1 MADLLRKVK
10 SLYASTASTFGTG
23 TSVTITPASVAGLPT
38 DTEITLTFDRVDSTG
53 AATPT
58 KMERIIG
65 TISGGNFVVRTSPAT
80 GRGADGTNDQA
91 HTSPVVEYIPNA
103 KDTNDLIDAILAQHT
118 QAGTHNTTYVVTPT
132 GTQTLTN
139 KAISPRIVTTTD
151 DATAVIDVTATDQY
165 QLTAIANDTV
175 FTVTGTAVDGQKL
188 ILRWKDAGTPKNL
201 TFTGFTAL
209 GVTLPTATTA
219 NKWGMA
225 GCIYNLAAT
234 TWHVVAVSVEA

>member
-1 MADLLRKVK
+1 MSDL
-10 SLYASTASTFGTG
+10 LYASQYFTTTLSVSGGINDSQTTDIVFQSVSGIAEPTKPGLFCLSYADPLDTDNAEWCTY
-23 TSVTITPASVAGLPT
+23 TSVNTTTKEAQGVVRGEEGSTAKAHANGVTVAFPFTKAHINRINDKLTGVDP
-38 DTEITLTFDRVDSTG
+38 ISGVTLTDS
-53 AATPT
+53 
-58 KMERIIG
+58 K
-65 TISGGNFVVRTSPAT
+65 
-80 GRGADGTNDQA
+80 
-91 HTSPVVEYIPNA
+91 
-103 KDTNDLIDAILAQHT
+103 
-118 QAGTHNTTYVVTPT
+118 
-132 GTQTLTN
+132 LT
-139 KAISPRIVTTTD
+139 PRIVTTTD